1 MYNYTIDTAIAMER
15 IFNPFINTNLGEK
28 CVIFFDFMNLINFV
42 NFVNLIN
49 LINCMNWYQIGSE
62 WDVTDQ

>member
-1 MYNYTIDTAIAMER
+1 MYNYTIDTTIAMER
-15 IFNPFINTNLGEK
+15 IFNPFINTNLGQK

-42 NFVNLIN
+42 NFVN
-49 LINCMNWYQIGSE
+49 WYQIGPE

>member
-1 MYNYTIDTAIAMER
+1 MER

-42 NFVNLIN
+42 NFVN
-49 LINCMNWYQIGSE
+49 WYQIGSE
-62 WDVTDQ
+62 WGVTDQ